1 MSQFKF
7 QCWTLREFTQD
18 KAGHIL
24 NLMDEIINFFEF
36 QVFVNENKL

>member
-1 MSQFKF
+1 MLNIKGILQG
-7 QCWTLREFTQD
+7 

-36 QVFVNENKL
+36 QVFFNENKL